1 MQNFIKENAQGHA
14 MWWAQELTQEER
26 QDTRDAFAVLLE
38 TAAVKRGQQE
48 STTENLQAVL
58 DHLLRENPV
67 YYKDK
72 VESKRDRKSHKYEQ
86 LYNLVHNLTKV
97 RLSPA
102 VPSSKLPS

>member
-1 MQNFIKENAQGHA
+1 M
-14 MWWAQELTQEER
+14 
-26 QDTRDAFAVLLE
+26 
-38 TAAVKRGQQE
+38 KRGQQE

-72 VESKRDRKSHKYEQ
+72 VESKRDRKSYKYEQ